1 MKYGVIC
8 TIVCSL
14 SPRRRHLACVTTDEK
29 NSGPRFVIRPL
40 NLICC
45 TLGADY
51 CVWQSRGDVWFTCL
65 NLVFAR
71 WQPGDV
77 AARPESPRQP
87 RDERDK
93 NGISA
98 PLTLIIR
105 RNCNN
110 DCNWNDSAIEASRF
124 VCTLLAYVRGLNII
138 SNLEIETIDYIM
150 FICFHFRVRDFSS
163 NIVNTYRKNK
173 LNSFQIYEVLK
184 FSIKKK

>member
-51 CVWQSRGDVWFTCL
+51 CVWQSRRDVWFTCL

-110 DCNWNDSAIEASRF
+110 DCNWNDSVFQSRLL
-124 VCTLLAYVRGLNII
+124 CTLLVRGLNII
-138 SNLEIETIDYIM
+138 SNIIWKSKRLIISCLYIFVFVFLCSRILSIRIEKTNWIRFESERGSEILE
-150 FICFHFRVRDFSS
+150 
-163 NIVNTYRKNK
+163 
-173 LNSFQIYEVLK
+173 
-184 FSIKKK
+184 IKKK

>member
-138 SNLEIETIDYIM
+138 SNLEIETKLIISCLYVFVFVFAI
-150 FICFHFRVRDFSS
+150 FPRILSIRIEKTNWICSKSMRFW
-163 NIVNTYRKNK
+163 
-173 LNSFQIYEVLK
+173 NSR
-184 FSIKKK
+184 